1 MRPSTAL
8 ALLAF
13 CLSPLAAALTPVSAA
28 VVYSDSFDSVGGWP
42 DSDAT
47 GDLDAVYTVV
57 GGEYLINPLQDRRYA
72 LAMAPASTGS
82 GDQAVEADIRL
93 SASNPDSR
101 AGVACRVGA
110 GLNFYAFN
118 LINAGGFEIV
128 RVRDGQPE
136 VLRSG
141 GLGVDPSEGVRVRAE
156 CRGNALSFWVNGSE
170 LAAVSDAGLPPAQ
183 GAGLIS
189 VSPVIAATNA
199 AFDNFALS
207 DLQGRGGQ
215 SNAYRQPQ
223 SPPPQAV
230 PTSRPNVSANGGAGN
245 GYGANLP
252 PVEDIAIY
260 DAGYDE
266 PGSKRTVFDAATQ
279 RIYLVA
285 EFAGAARANFRV
297 EWRAINGSDEAVI
310 LNSEFQ
316 NSAGHPRIWLYA
328 DRTWNAGL
336 YRADLYA
343 DGRLV
348 DQREFSVF

>member
-1 MRPSTAL
+1 MRPAAFAFL
-8 ALLAF
+8 AL

-28 VVYSDSFDSVGGWP
+28 TVYADTFDRVGGWP

-72 LAMAPASTGS
+72 LAMAPARTGS
-82 GDQAVEADIRL
+82 ADQAVEADIRL
-93 SASNPDSR
+93 AASHPDSR
-101 AGVACRVGA
+101 AGVACRVGH

-118 LINAGGFEIV
+118 LINAGGWEIV
-128 RVRDGQPE
+128 RVRDGQAE
-136 VLRSG
+136 VLRNG
-141 GLGVDPSEGVRVRAE
+141 GLGVDPSQGVRVRAE
-156 CRGNALSFWVNGSE
+156 CRGSALSFWVDGRE
-170 LAAVSDAGLPPAQ
+170 LAAVSDAGLPDAQ

-207 DLQGRGGQ
+207 DLQGMAGSAAGYG
-215 SNAYRQPQ
+215 A
-223 SPPPQAV
+223 PPPQAV
-230 PTSRPNVSANGGAGN
+230 PTSRPNVSANGGAG
-245 GYGANLP
+245 YGASLP

-260 DAGYDE
+260 DAGYNE
-266 PGSKRTVFDAATQ
+266 PGHKRTVFDEATQ

-285 EFAGAARANFRV
+285 EFAGPARADFRV

-310 LNSEFQ
+310 LNSEFR

-328 DRTWNAGL
+328 DRSWSAGL

-348 DQREFSVF
+348 DQREFSVY

>member
-1 MRPSTAL
+1 MRPSTAF
-8 ALLAF
+8 ALFAF

-28 VVYSDSFDSVGGWP
+28 TVYSDAFDSVGGWP

-72 LAMAPASTGS
+72 LAMAPARTGS
-82 GDQAVEADIRL
+82 ADQAVEADIRL
-93 SASNPDSR
+93 AASNPDSR

-118 LINAGGFEIV
+118 LINAGGWEIV
-128 RVRDGQPE
+128 RVRDGNAE

-156 CRGNALSFWVNGSE
+156 CRGSALSFWVDGQE
-170 LAAVSDAGLPPAQ
+170 LAAVSDTGLPPAQ

-207 DLQGRGGQ
+207 DLQGMGGQ
-215 SNAYRQPQ
+215 SNAHQ
-223 SPPPQAV
+223 PPQAV
-230 PTSRPNVSANGGAGN
+230 PTSRPNVSANGGAGA
-245 GYGANLP
+245 GYGTSLP
-252 PVEDIAIY
+252 PLDDMAIY

-266 PGSKRTVFDAATQ
+266 PGKKRTVFDEATQ

-285 EFAGAARANFRV
+285 EFAGAARANFRA

-310 LNSEFQ
+310 LNSEYQ

-336 YRADLYA
+336 YRVDLYA

-348 DQREFSVF
+348 DQREFSVY